1 MSSGEITGKLYYKQ
15 RRKCARDIKRVRAA
29 AVWRETDAV
38 TGVER
43 RFRHSHGNW
52 RLTLLAAAIS
62 WADRISSGAED
73 TGGGLDGSEEERARG
88 AVKVSLVTRPTC
100 SRLPRQRTASPVQV
114 NRDVFRAQTRVTG
127 PNFLRNVSVLW
138 VNFSAEQQTNSFKMF
153 SVTAPVQVTFNPPLV
168 STDTAQSVDDLT
180 CAAWFKHGEYSVRG
194 AIQSSWWIIPT
205 TSEARV
211 CLRCQR
217 TDSRNHR

>member
-15 RRKCARDIKRVRAA
+15 RRKCACDIKRVRAA

-43 RFRHSHGNW
+43 RFRHSHGSC

-73 TGGGLDGSEEERARG
+73 TGGGLDGSGEERARG

-100 SRLPRQRTASPVQV
+100 SKPHV
-114 NRDVFRAQTRVTG
+114 
-127 PNFLRNVSVLW
+127 
-138 VNFSAEQQTNSFKMF
+138 
-153 SVTAPVQVTFNPPLV
+153 
-168 STDTAQSVDDLT
+168 
-180 CAAWFKHGEYSVRG
+180 CHVRG
-194 AIQSSWWIIPT
+194 
-205 TSEARV
+205 
-211 CLRCQR
+211 LRHLYR
-217 TDSRNHR
+217 